1 MQNGLASK
9 LENRMWYFGET
20 ENQAR
25 AALQQIDEESTQAMV
40 QNVQA
45 EIMKSK
51 AGATSPDG
59 EEEEDDT
66 KSPSDTTSAKK
77 SKGKQADSLDNP
89 NKSKAA
95 DGAKGQV

>member
-25 AALQQIDEESTQAMV
+25 AALQQIDEESTQAML

-45 EIMKSK
+45 EIMKSQQ
-51 AGATSPDG
+51 GANQPGD
-59 EEEEDDT
+59 EEEDGEDDT

-89 NKSKAA
+89 L
-95 DGAKGQV
+95 KGKE

>member
-9 LENRMWYFGET
+9 LETRMWYFGET

-25 AALQQIDEESTQAMV
+25 SALRQIDEESTQAMM

-45 EIMKSK
+45 EIMKSR
-51 AGATSPDG
+51 AGAFSG
-59 EEEEDDT
+59 EEETDNT
-66 KSPSDTTSAKK
+66 KAPSDTTSAKR

-89 NKSKAA
+89 DKSKTA
-95 DGAKGQV
+95 DQIKGQE